1 MAISKRLSILFF
13 TGLLLSLPAHAEQWY
28 QVELVVFEQL
38 NPATDEQ
45 WPVMPPNDPAAVTP
59 QTSNSKIQP
68 ANRESLAG
76 VAERLRNSANY
87 RVLSYQ
93 SWQQSALNKNASPL
107 VAIDG
112 ERMSG
117 HIRVYKSSYLHSE
130 LDLWLQD
137 GGQRGTADDGA
148 FQGPRYPNLKE
159 SRRLRSKELHYFDH
173 PRFGAI
179 LQLIPVNMP
188 DAALASIQGSESYS
202 LPD

>member
-13 TGLLLSLPAHAEQWY
+13 TGLLLSLPAHAQQWY

-38 NPATDEQ
+38 NPTTDEQ
-45 WPVMPPNDPAAVTP
+45 WPVMPPSNLAAVTP
-59 QTSNSKIQP
+59 QTANSKIQP

-76 VAERLRNSANY
+76 IAERLRNSANY

-93 SWQQSALNKNASPL
+93 SWQQSALSKNASPL
-107 VAIDG
+107 VAIEG

-117 HIRVYKSSYLHSE
+117 AVRVYKSSYLHSE

-137 GGQRGTADDGA
+137 GGQRGRADNGD
-148 FQGPRYPNLKE
+148 FQGPRYPNLKQ
-159 SRRLRSKELHYFDH
+159 SRRVNSKALHYFDH

-179 LQLIPVNMP
+179 LQLIPV
-188 DAALASIQGSESYS
+188 SKSE
-202 LPD
+202 

>member
-45 WPVMPPNDPAAVTP
+45 WPVMPPNNPAAVTP

-68 ANRESLAG
+68 ANRDSLAG

-112 ERMSG
+112 ERLSG
-117 HIRVYKSSYLHSE
+117 HIRVYKSSYLHSGFVVTR
-130 LDLWLQD
+130 W
-137 GGQRGTADDGA
+137 
-148 FQGPRYPNLKE
+148 
-159 SRRLRSKELHYFDH
+159 RSAWHC
-173 PRFGAI
+173 
-179 LQLIPVNMP
+179 
-188 DAALASIQGSESYS
+188 
-202 LPD
+202 